1 MAFWVG
7 RMHLFLGM
15 GPKLDEHPRVH
26 VPSLCDGQIYPDAVG
41 MFIHWQTR
49 RKHEGPLDI

>member
-1 MAFWVG
+1 
-7 RMHLFLGM
+7 MHLFLGM